1 MATVNVL
8 SNGSHGSHKSLRAV
22 LEYVEQDAKTLK
34 DGRKLVTGI
43 GCVPESA
50 YSDMMITKKL
60 YGKTDGRSYYHLDQ
74 SFSPDEKIT
83 PEQAHKIAVEFAE
96 SQFKGF
102 EVVVATHV
110 DAHHIHSHFVV
121 NSVSHE
127 NGKKYHSS
135 KNNIQ
140 ELRDASDKLCQKYGF
155 SIVEP
160 KKATEK
166 RMGTR
171 EYRSALKGDSWKI
184 DLIVMI
190 EKAMKRAKT
199 KKEFER
205 FMEEHGYKV
214 TWTDSRK
221 YITYTTPDGFKCR
234 DNRLHERKFSKEMMN
249 REFRIREELVGSEAN
264 RITET
269 DRSRETDALLHDH
282 AGELEPA
289 PSRVET
295 ADSDDGAYG
304 YQRTD
309 GELLQSAGRDFP
321 EENGMVGTDAGEFE
335 VRDGVAGEELE
346 DGNGETGWEVERAI
360 CFSSGED
367 QERIG
372 ESSSG
377 EFGETVSPDPDPMS
391 AYNFL
396 SSSAYLAADLA
407 SVIDT
412 RPKETEDNHKW
423 IPKKERKNRQK
434 EDRQG
439 PTMSM

>member
-1 MATVNVL
+1 M
-8 SNGSHGSHKSLRAV
+8 
-22 LEYVEQDAKTLK
+22 
-34 DGRKLVTGI
+34 
-43 GCVPESA
+43 PESA

-121 NSVSHE
+121 NSVSYE

-269 DRSRETDALLHDH
+269 DRSRETDALLHGH
-282 AGELEPA
+282 AGELEPSSSGIGNA
-289 PSRVET
+289 NP
-295 ADSDDGAYG
+295 DDGEYG
-304 YQRTD
+304 YQRGD
-309 GELLQSAGRDFP
+309 GELLQPTGRDLPEGKVMAGR
-321 EENGMVGTDAGEFE
+321 ETAGSE
-335 VRDGVAGEELE
+335 VRDGVSGEELE
-346 DGNGETGWEVERAI
+346 AGNGETGWEAERAI
-360 CFSSGED
+360 CFSAGED

-372 ESSSG
+372 DASSG

>member
-8 SNGSHGSHKSLRAV
+8 SNGSKGTHKSLRAV

-43 GCVPESA
+43 GCVPETA

-121 NSVSHE
+121 NSVSYE
-127 NGKKYHSS
+127 NGMKYHSS

-140 ELRDASDKLCQKYGF
+140 DLRDASDKLCQKYGF

-160 KKATEK
+160 KKKTEK

-184 DLIVMI
+184 DLVVMI
-190 EKAMKRAKT
+190 EEAMKRAKT

-205 FMEEHGYKV
+205 FMEDHGYKV

-221 YITYTTPDGFKCR
+221 YITYTTPNGFKCR
-234 DNRLHERKFSKEMMN
+234 DNRLHERKFSKEMMEL
-249 REFRIREELVGSEAN
+249 EFRIREELVGCEAD
-264 RITET
+264 RFTET
-269 DRSRETDALLHDH
+269 YRSRETDTLLHGH
-282 AGELEPA
+282 SGELEPSSSGIGNA
-289 PSRVET
+289 NP
-295 ADSDDGAYG
+295 DDGEYG
-304 YQRTD
+304 YQRGD
-309 GELLQSAGRDFP
+309 GELLQPTDRDLPEGKVMAGR
-321 EENGMVGTDAGEFE
+321 ETAGSE

-346 DGNGETGWEVERAI
+346 SGNGETGWESERAI
-360 CFSSGED
+360 CFCSGED
-367 QERIG
+367 PEQTG
-372 ESSSG
+372 ETSPG

-391 AYNFL
+391 TYNFL
-396 SSSAYLAADLA
+396 SSGANLVADLA
-407 SVIDT
+407 GIIDS
-412 RPKETEDNHKW
+412 RPRENEEAHPQR
-423 IPKKERKNRQK
+423 PKKELKNYQK
-434 EDRQG
+434 QDRGG